1 MEEQEFIVK
10 VKALPYFY
18 RYFPKIDADSLARSI
33 RDNIRAKSR
42 GCILPIPFEITVK
55 WHDETAS
62 AGGEIG
68 NLLAEQLDEAPDELE
83 ANREYI
89 CETVSSAEAK

>member
-1 MEEQEFIVK
+1 MEEQEFVVK
-10 VKALPYFY
+10 IKALPYFY
-18 RYFPKIDADSLARSI
+18 RYFPKIDADILARII
-33 RDNIRAKSR
+33 RNNVRAKSR
-42 GCILPIPFEITVK
+42 GCILPTPFEITVE

-68 NLLAEQLDEAPDELE
+68 SLTPEQPDETPDELE
-83 ANREYI
+83 ANPEYI